1 MRLLRSLASAAG
13 GGKLECMNL
22 VGHFLISMP
31 AMQDPNFAG
40 TVIYVCEHNA
50 KGALGLVINRPTE
63 LTVNRLFEKI
73 DLKLEIE
80 LIGHAPV
87 YYGGPVQTD
96 RGFVLHTPSDK
107 FSSSLQVEESLAL
120 TTSKDVL
127 EAMSRGEGPLQT
139 LITLGYS
146 GWGEGQLEQEIAQN
160 AWLTVKANAD
170 IIFNTPHEERFARA
184 MQLLGID
191 PARIAPGAGHA

>member
-1 MRLLRSLASAAG
+1 
-13 GGKLECMNL
+13 MNL

-31 AMQDPNFAG
+31 AMQDSNFAG
-40 TVIYVCEHNA
+40 SVVYVCEHNE

-80 LIGHAPV
+80 LIGRAPV

-96 RGFVLHTPSDK
+96 RGFVLHTPSGKDN
-107 FSSSLQVEESLAL
+107 FTSSLQVDETLSL

-127 EAMSRGEGPLQT
+127 EAMSRGQGPLQT

-146 GWGEGQLEQEIAQN
+146 GWDKGQLENEIAQN
-160 AWLTVKANAD
+160 AWLTVKADAN
-170 IIFNTPHEERFARA
+170 IIFNVAAEERFARA
-184 MQLLGID
+184 MQLLGVD
-191 PARIAPGAGHA
+191 PTRIMPGSGHA

>member
-1 MRLLRSLASAAG
+1 
-13 GGKLECMNL
+13 MNL

-31 AMQDPNFAG
+31 AMQDSNFAG
-40 TVIYVCEHNA
+40 SVIYLCEHTE

-63 LTVNRLFEKI
+63 LTVNTLFEKI
-73 DLKLEIE
+73 ELTLEIE
-80 LIGHAPV
+80 LIGRAPV

-96 RGFVLHTPSDK
+96 RGFVLHTPGEK
-107 FSSSLQVEESLAL
+107 FSSSLQVDDTLAL

-127 EAMSRGEGPLQT
+127 EAMSRGHGPLQT

-160 AWLTVKANAD
+160 AWLTVKGDAD
-170 IIFNTPHEERFARA
+170 IIFNTPYEERFDRA
-184 MQLLGID
+184 MRLLGID
-191 PARIAPGAGHA
+191 PTRIAPGAGHA

>member
-1 MRLLRSLASAAG
+1 
-13 GGKLECMNL
+13 
-22 VGHFLISMP
+22 
-31 AMQDPNFAG
+31 
-40 TVIYVCEHNA
+40 
-50 KGALGLVINRPTE
+50 
-63 LTVNRLFEKI
+63 VNRLFEKI

-80 LIGHAPV
+80 LLGRAPV

-96 RGFVLHTPSDK
+96 RGFVLHTPSEK
-107 FSSSLQVEESLAL
+107 FSSSLNVEESLAL

-146 GWGEGQLEQEIAQN
+146 GWGEGQLENEIAQN
-160 AWLTVKANAD
+160 AWLTVKADAG
-170 IIFNTPHEERFARA
+170 IIFNVAPEERFARA

-191 PARIAPGAGHA
+191 PARIVPGAGHA

>member
-1 MRLLRSLASAAG
+1 
-13 GGKLECMNL
+13 MNL
-22 VGHFLISMP
+22 EGHFLISMP

-40 TVIYVCEHNA
+40 CVVYVCEHNE

-63 LTVNRLFEKI
+63 LTVNKLFEKI

-80 LIGHAPV
+80 LIGRAPV

-96 RGFVLHTPSDK
+96 RGFVLHTPAEKDKK

-146 GWGEGQLEQEIAQN
+146 GWDKGQLEHEIAQN
-160 AWLTVKANAD
+160 AWLTVKADAN
-170 IIFNTPHEERFARA
+170 IIFNVAAEERFARA
-184 MQLLGID
+184 MQLLGVD
-191 PARIAPGAGHA
+191 PTRIMPGSGHA

>member
-1 MRLLRSLASAAG
+1 
-13 GGKLECMNL
+13 
-22 VGHFLISMP
+22 
-31 AMQDPNFAG
+31 MQDPNFAG
-40 TVIYVCEHNA
+40 SVVYVCEHNE

-63 LTVNRLFEKI
+63 LTVNRLFDKM

-80 LIGHAPV
+80 LIGRAPV

-96 RGFVLHTPSDK
+96 RGFVLHTPTGNDK
-107 FSSSLQVEESLAL
+107 FSSSLLVDDSLSL

-146 GWGEGQLEQEIAQN
+146 GWDKGQLEHEIAQN
-160 AWLTVKANAD
+160 AWLTVKADANV
-170 IIFNTPHEERFARA
+170 IFNVAAQERFARA
-184 MQLLGID
+184 MQLLGVD
-191 PARIAPGAGHA
+191 PARIMPGAGRA